1 MHSLYIQCLTFTHPF
16 IPLGLQTPLNYNL
29 ASEYFP
35 DLGFYVAA
43 DAAMRLDRQLP
54 SACLMTFSP
63 PGSFYL
69 VRGKW
74 GEGRGE
80 GKGGEGRM
88 KGDGNS
94 LH

>member
-1 MHSLYIQCLTFTHPF
+1 MPHPH
-16 IPLGLQTPLNYNL
+16 PHLQTPLNYNL

-69 VRGKW
+69 VRGRGRRW
-74 GEGRGE
+74 VGQGRGGEVEGRC
-80 GKGGEGRM
+80 K
-88 KGDGNS
+88 
-94 LH
+94 